1 MLVNGVAERVGA
13 KVSGW
18 PRPLQIAFVIW
29 VSVGLFGFFFSVPLG
44 IMLAVFDAP
53 SVLSAGRI
61 PALMDRHLLLVS
73 FIFGLPIGLLTLIAE
88 ERSNWDTRRDKLQ
101 RGVLAGA
108 LAVFIWTLGWL
119 SASTTFHGLAVA
131 TNAISKPPL
140 RSWSLEISGTEL
152 HAGDRRCNKSLYFE
166 DPIVPEHRTNICV
179 YSLSPLFHALAGD
192 VLDLTGRPGPFGI
205 TYRRDDLFLEPAS
218 R

>member
-1 MLVNGVAERVGA
+1 MSVNGAAERVGS

-18 PRPLQIAFVIW
+18 PRPLQIAFVVW

-61 PALMDRHLLLVS
+61 PALMDRYFLLVS
-73 FIFGLPIGLLTLIAE
+73 FIFGLPFGLLALLAE
-88 ERSNWDTRRDKLQ
+88 ERSIWDTRRDKLQ

-108 LAVFIWTLGWL
+108 LAVFIWALGWL
-119 SASTTFHGLAVA
+119 SASTIFDGLAIA
-131 TNAISKPPL
+131 TNAMSKPPL
-140 RSWSLEISGTEL
+140 QSWSLEISGTEL
-152 HAGDRRCNKSLYFE
+152 HAGDRGCKKSLYFE
-166 DPIVPEHRTNICV
+166 DPIVPEHISNICV
-179 YSLSPLFHALAGD
+179 YSLSPYFHALAGD
-192 VLDLTGRPGPFGI
+192 VLDLNGRPGPFGI
-205 TYRRDDLFLEPAS
+205 TYRHDDLVLEPAS